1 MALIVNRTYTLRTT
15 RLLSEYLA
23 QNFRGAKIITGFRL
37 GSLDP
42 ALLAQVV
49 NKAKPGL
56 AGVTRGYV
64 DAVVVSEGAVTL
76 WEAKN
81 QLNYAALGQLEGYLA
96 EWPNTPEA
104 APYAGM
110 PTSGALLVAYS
121 DPNIAAVAAA
131 KGLQVVEYRP
141 GWYVADQLSSEQ
153 AGANLAAA
161 QGKTS

>member
-1 MALIVNRTYTLRTT
+1 VALIVNRTYTLRTT

-49 NKAKPGL
+49 NKQKPGL

-64 DAVVVSEGAVTL
+64 DAVVMRNGTVTL

-81 QLNYAALGQLEGYLA
+81 NLTYAAVGQIEGYLT

-110 PTSGALLVAYS
+110 PVSGALLVAYS
-121 DPNIAAVAAA
+121 DPNVAAVAAG
-131 KGLQVVEYRP
+131 KGLKVAVYKP
-141 GWYVADQLSSEQ
+141 DWYVTDQLASEQ
-153 AGANLAAA
+153 AGANLAAN
-161 QGKTS
+161 QGKST